1 MSVRRGEIVI
11 VDFPYSDQTE
21 SKIRPALIVQANLWN
36 QRLDD
41 TILAPI
47 TSSSHEVNGVTPTQ
61 YFIDILTPEGQQ
73 TGLILNS
80 VVRCGNLI
88 AYNQSLILR
97 IIGRLSPHVMQ
108 QVDECLKA
116 ALGIP

>member
-1 MSVRRGEIVI
+1 MNVRRGEVVI
-11 VDFPYSDQTE
+11 VDFPYSDQTA
-21 SKIRPALIVQANLWN
+21 SKIRPALIVQADLWN

-47 TSSSHEVNGVTPTQ
+47 TSSNNRSRITPTQ
-61 YFIDILTPEGQQ
+61 YFIDISTDEGQR
-73 TGLILNS
+73 TGLTLNS
-80 VVRCGNLI
+80 VVRCGSLI
-88 AYNQSLILR
+88 TYNRSLILR

-108 QVDECLKA
+108 QIDMCLKA

>member
-1 MSVRRGEIVI
+1 MNVRRGEVVI
-11 VDFPYSDQTE
+11 VDFPYSDQIA
-21 SKIRPALIVQANLWN
+21 SKIRPALVVQANLWN
-36 QRLDD
+36 QKLDD

-47 TSSSHEVNGVTPTQ
+47 TSSHNLSDITPTQ

-88 AYNQSLILR
+88 TYNQSLILR
-97 IIGRLSPHVMQ
+97 IIGRLSPHAMQ
-108 QVDECLKA
+108 QIDGCLKA